1 MLERMTW
8 TGSSDYRPSPVG
20 GWGVEPVPY
29 DQQQSPP
36 QHRPL
41 VKAPLRARI
50 DPVGLE
56 TRGDRGSRRNR
67 QQRRKQGWFGRVMR
81 LYGWRV
87 YMVPVL
93 VVITSLLAVDGWRHH
108 GARTA
113 ETASSTRQRDS
124 HALGEKGKGIGIP
137 IGNTL
142 SDRTKKSGALP
153 EGISFTQAGQGAWS
167 VLNGPS
173 DRYGPGGAKKFFR
186 YTVEVEDGID
196 LSPLMGT
203 DAFSSGVDSTLR
215 DPHSW
220 IGGTDQIPGSEGDT
234 YAFQRVS
241 SADDIRS
248 AESAADEDDKQHSGE
263 GAVGF
268 FRISL
273 TSPETTRQECGY
285 DIQLETSCYKPQDR
299 RVVLNY
305 ARWVRGAVAFS
316 GDRIEYRKYMVNH
329 EVGHAIGH
337 PNHQPCYVDGALAP
351 IMMQQS
357 FGVANNDIADLDPAG
372 VVPPDGKVCKPNAWP
387 YP

>member
-8 TGSSDYRPSPVG
+8 TGSPEYRPSPVS
-20 GWGVEPVPY
+20 GWGAEPIPY
-29 DQQQSPP
+29 QPPAPP
-36 QHRPL
+36 QRRPL
-41 VKAPLRARI
+41 VKAPLRARV
-50 DPVGLE
+50 DPAGLE
-56 TRGDRGSRRNR
+56 SRADRGAPKARAP
-67 QQRRKQGWFGRVMR
+67 RRKQGWFGRVMR

-87 YMVPVL
+87 YMIPVL
-93 VVITSLLAVDGWRHH
+93 AVITTLIAVDGFRPHNTS
-108 GARTA
+108 AA
-113 ETASSTRQRDS
+113 ETASASRTRDGHS
-124 HALGEKGKGIGIP
+124 LGGKGIGIP

-142 SDRTKKSGALP
+142 SDRTKKTGALP
-153 EGISFTQAGQGAWS
+153 EGVAFTQGARGTWAVVAGP
-167 VLNGPS
+167 N
-173 DRYGPGGAKKFFR
+173 DRYGPGDAKKFFR
-186 YTVEVEDGID
+186 YTVEVEDGVD
-196 LSPLMGT
+196 LGPLMGV
-203 DAFSSGVDSTLR
+203 DGFSSGVDSTLR

-241 SADDIRS
+241 TPEEIRA
-248 AESAADEDDKQHSGE
+248 AESAADADDKNHSGV
-263 GAVGF
+263 GPTGF

-299 RVVLNY
+299 RVVLNF
-305 ARWVRGAVAFS
+305 ARWVRGAIAFN

-337 PNHQPCYVDGALAP
+337 PNHQPCYTDGSLAP

>member
-1 MLERMTW
+1 MTW
-8 TGSSDYRPSPVG
+8 TGSPEHRPAPAS
-20 GWGVEPVPY
+20 GWGTEPVPY
-29 DQQQSPP
+29 GPP
-36 QHRPL
+36 APPPRKHL
-41 VKAPLRARI
+41 VKAPLRARM
-50 DPVGLE
+50 DPAGME
-56 TRGDRGSRRNR
+56 SRADRGAPKTRA
-67 QQRRKQGWFGRVMR
+67 QRRRQGWFGRVMR

-87 YMVPVL
+87 YMIPVL
-93 VVITSLLAVDGWRHH
+93 AVITALIAVDGLRPHN
-108 GARTA
+108 TSSA
-113 ETASSTRQRDS
+113 ETASALRARDG
-124 HALGEKGKGIGIP
+124 HFVGGKGIGIP

-153 EGISFTQAGQGAWS
+153 EGVAFTQAGEGTWRVIPGA
-167 VLNGPS
+167 G
-173 DRYGPGGAKKFFR
+173 DRYGPADAKKFFH
-186 YTVEVEDGID
+186 YTVEVENGVD
-196 LSPLMGT
+196 LGPLMGV
-203 DAFSSGVDSTLR
+203 DGFSSGVDSTLR

-220 IGGTDQIPGSEGDT
+220 IGGIDQIPGSEGDT

-241 SADDIRS
+241 APEETRA
-248 AESAADEDDKQHSGE
+248 AETAADAADKNHSGV
-263 GAVGF
+263 GPVGF
-268 FRISL
+268 FRVSL

-299 RVVLNY
+299 RVVLNF
-305 ARWVRGAVAFS
+305 ARWARGAVAFN

-337 PNHQPCYVDGALAP
+337 PNHQPCYQDGALAP